1 MNSGSDRKPSPLR
14 VGTAVSTLL
23 VALGIFCAAA
33 AAQTPFD
40 SSDWTWEAEIV
51 ARDAPSGFVRL
62 PTTLQVAD
70 GSRPSLTDLRVVD
83 RSGFLVPHVV
93 STPRKQPARRW
104 TSVRLI
110 NRTFQEGE
118 FVRATLDFGGR
129 DLKNHV
135 RVTLSGDNYRRFAVL
150 EGSEDGA
157 SWSTV
162 DSAWLFHFRD
172 DDLIYDARILRFPV
186 NDFPYLR
193 LTAYNMEDEPGTID
207 MLKLETS
214 HHVAAEGPAPVPL
227 DIRVMRVEP
236 EDEEE
241 NVTILDIDTGFKHLP
256 LRALSVEPTTPYFY
270 RRYELLGRDAL
281 TEPYDRRTESGPEP
295 AVRDV
300 PWLTVRRGVFYRI
313 EGDDGV
319 DEDLR
324 IDEVGRSFRY
334 LRLRIVN
341 GDDAPLDIAL
351 QDIEVTR
358 DALSSLVFDHRP
370 EERYRLFWGNP
381 KAAAPRYDL
390 GRSVESIDRSDL
402 PKVEIG
408 PVTRLIEEIEAESFL
423 ERYTWLLWAV
433 LGLAVVIMSA
443 IILRNL
449 RNVSPE

>member
-1 MNSGSDRKPSPLR
+1 MSSRSAMGPSTLG
-14 VGTAVSTLL
+14 VGTAVSAILA
-23 VALGIFCAAA
+23 ALGFFCAVAG
-33 AAQTPFD
+33 AQTPFD

-62 PTTLQVAD
+62 PVTPEVAD
-70 GSRPSLTDLRVVD
+70 GSRPLVTDLRIVD
-83 RSGFLVPHVV
+83 QSGVLVPHVV
-93 STPRKQPARRW
+93 STPRKQPAKRW

-110 NRTFQEGE
+110 NRTFRGGE

-135 RVTLSGDNYRRFAVL
+135 RVTLSGDNYRRFAFL

-172 DDLIYDARILRFPV
+172 GDLIYDARVLRFPA

-207 MLKLETS
+207 MLKVETS
-214 HHVAAEGPAPVPL
+214 HHVVAEGPAPVPL
-227 DIRVMRVEP
+227 DIRVLRVES

-241 NVTILDIDTGFKHLP
+241 NVTLLDIDTRFRHLP
-256 LRALSVEPTTPYFY
+256 LRALSVDPTTPYFY

-281 TEPYDRRTESGPEP
+281 TEAYERRTESGPEP

-300 PWLTVRRGVFYRI
+300 PWSTVQCGVFYRI
-313 EGDDGV
+313 ERDDDV
-319 DEDLR
+319 DEDLT
-324 IDEVGRSFRY
+324 IDKVGRSFRY

-370 EERYRLFWGNP
+370 GERYRLFWGNS

-408 PVTRLIEEIEAESFL
+408 AVTRLIEEIDAESFL
-423 ERYTWLLWAV
+423 QRYTWLLWAV

>member
-1 MNSGSDRKPSPLR
+1 MISLCDLRPSPLR
-14 VGTAVSTLL
+14 AGIAVSMIVT
-23 VALGIFCAAA
+23 ALGFFCAASD
-33 AAQTPFD
+33 AQTPFD
-40 SSDWTWEAEIV
+40 SSDWAWEAEIS

-62 PTTLQVAD
+62 PLTPEIVDA
-70 GSRPSLTDLRVVD
+70 SRRSLTDLRLVD
-83 RSGFLVPHVV
+83 RSGVLVPHVV
-93 STPRKQPARRW
+93 STPRRRPAKQW

-110 NRTFQEGE
+110 NRTYRAGE

-135 RVTLSGDNYRRFAVL
+135 RVTLSGDNYRRYALL
-150 EGSEDGA
+150 EGSENGTT
-157 SWSTV
+157 WSTV
-162 DSAWLFHFRD
+162 ESAWLFHFRD
-172 DDLIYDARILRFPV
+172 GDLVYDATVLRFPV

-207 MLKLETS
+207 VVKVETS
-214 HHVAAEGPAPVPL
+214 HHVVEEGPAPLPL
-227 DIRVMRVEP
+227 DIRVIPVEP
-236 EDEEE
+236 EDEEG
-241 NVTILDIDTGFKHLP
+241 NVTLFDIDTGFKHLP
-256 LRALSVEPTTPYFY
+256 LRALTIEPLTPYFY

-281 TEPYDRRTESGPEP
+281 TEAYERRIESGPEP

-300 PWLTVRRGVFYRI
+300 PWSTIRYGVFHRI
-313 EGDDGV
+313 ERDDGV
-319 DEDLR
+319 DEALA
-324 IDEVGRSFRY
+324 IDELARSFRY
-334 LRLRIVN
+334 LRLKIVT

-358 DALSSLVFDHRP
+358 DALSSLVFDRRP
-370 EERYRLFWGNP
+370 GEQYRLFFGNP
-381 KAAAPRYDL
+381 KAVAPRYDL